1 MSARGCIA
9 VLAGLAGLLA
19 VAACEQPER
28 IEANEAV
35 PAAEPTPAAA
45 PDAVTPAGLV
55 QALYMEPAI
64 PTAAPHVR
72 LYFAEP
78 LVAGLSGEEGIGFD
92 YRHDAQDGE
101 ITDLVVEEIAAGPEG
116 SAIVARFNRSGRP
129 VSMAYDLCR
138 RENGEWR
145 ITDVRSVQN
154 DWNLR
159 DLTGADAGE
168 DASSQPAC

>member
-1 MSARGCIA
+1 MKARIGIA
-9 VLAGLAGLLA
+9 VLAGLLA
-19 VAACEQPER
+19 VAACDRPER

-35 PAAEPTPAAA
+35 PAAEPAPAPAPEAMTPE
-45 PDAVTPAGLV
+45 GLV
-55 QALYMEPAI
+55 QALYMEPRI

-72 LYFAEP
+72 LYFSEP
-78 LVAGLSGEEGIGFD
+78 LVEGLSGEEGIGFD
-92 YRHDAQDGE
+92 YRLDAQDGAVA
-101 ITDLVVEEIAAGPEG
+101 DLEVEELAAGPDG
-116 SAIVARFNRSGRP
+116 SSVVARFNRAGRP

-138 RENGEWR
+138 RDSGEWR
-145 ITDVRSVQN
+145 IINVRSVQN

>member
-1 MSARGCIA
+1 MRTGIRIA
-9 VLAGLAGLLA
+9 MVAVVLAL
-19 VAACEQPER
+19 AACEQPER

-35 PAAEPTPAAA
+35 PAAEPAPSPAPEAMTPE
-45 PDAVTPAGLV
+45 GLV

-78 LVAGLSGEEGIGFD
+78 LVEGLSGDEGLGFD
-92 YRHDAQDGE
+92 YRLDAQDGVM
-101 ITDLVVEEIAAGPEG
+101 TDLVVEELAAGPEG
-116 SAIVARFNRSGRP
+116 SSVVARFNRAGRP

-138 RENGEWR
+138 RSNGEWR
-145 ITDVRSVQN
+145 ITNVRSVQN

-159 DLTGADAGE
+159 DLTGAAAASGG
-168 DASSQPAC
+168 SSQPAC

>member
-1 MSARGCIA
+1 MSARVHVA
-9 VLAGLAGLLA
+9 VLAGVLA
-19 VAACEQPER
+19 VTACDRAER

-35 PAAEPTPAAA
+35 PAAEPVPAAA
-45 PDAVTPAGLV
+45 PEAMTPEGLV

-78 LVAGLSGEEGIGFD
+78 LVDGLSGEEGIGFD
-92 YRHDAQDGE
+92 YRLDAQDGA
-101 ITDLVVEEIAAGPEG
+101 ITDLVVEETASSPEG
-116 SAIVARFNRSGRP
+116 SAIVARFNRAGRP

-138 RENGEWR
+138 RDSGEWR
-145 ITDVRSVQN
+145 IINVRSVQN

>member
-1 MSARGCIA
+1 MRLIITA
-9 VLAGLAGLLA
+9 AGLASVLA
-19 VAACEQPER
+19 VAACDRPER

-35 PAAEPTPAAA
+35 PAAEPVPAPAPEAMTPE
-45 PDAVTPAGLV
+45 GLV
-55 QALYMEPAI
+55 QALYIEPQI

-78 LVAGLSGEEGIGFD
+78 LVAGLSGEDGVAFD
-92 YRHDAQDGE
+92 YRLDAQDGA
-101 ITDLVVEEIAAGPEG
+101 ISDLEVEELAAGPDG
-116 SAIVARFNRSGRP
+116 SSVVARFNRAGRP

-138 RENGEWR
+138 RETGEWR
-145 ITDVRSVQN
+145 ITNVRSVQN

>member
-1 MSARGCIA
+1 MSATVRFA
-9 VLAGLAGLLA
+9 VLAGLLA
-19 VAACEQPER
+19 VAACDRPER

-35 PAAEPTPAAA
+35 PAAEPVPAPAPEAMTPE
-45 PDAVTPAGLV
+45 DLV
-55 QALYMEPAI
+55 QALYMEPQI

-72 LYFAEP
+72 LYFAEA
-78 LVAGLSGEEGIGFD
+78 LVDGLSGEEGIGFD
-92 YRHDAQDGE
+92 YRLDAQDGAIDE
-101 ITDLVVEEIAAGPEG
+101 LVVEELAAGPDG
-116 SAIVARFNRSGRP
+116 SSVVARFDRAGRP

-145 ITDVRSVQN
+145 IINVRSVQN

>member
-1 MSARGCIA
+1 MKARIGIA
-9 VLAGLAGLLA
+9 VLAGLLA
-19 VAACEQPER
+19 VAACDRPER

-35 PAAEPTPAAA
+35 PAAEPAPAPAPEAMTPE
-45 PDAVTPAGLV
+45 GLV
-55 QALYMEPAI
+55 QALYMEPRI

-72 LYFAEP
+72 LYFSEP
-78 LVAGLSGEEGIGFD
+78 LVDGLSGEEGIGFD
-92 YRHDAQDGE
+92 YRLDAQDGPVANLE
-101 ITDLVVEEIAAGPEG
+101 VEELAAGPDG
-116 SAIVARFNRSGRP
+116 SSVVARFNRAGRP

-138 RENGEWR
+138 RDNGEWR
-145 ITDVRSVQN
+145 IINVRSVQN

>member
-1 MSARGCIA
+1 MKARIGIA
-9 VLAGLAGLLA
+9 VLAGLLA
-19 VAACEQPER
+19 VAACDRPER

-35 PAAEPTPAAA
+35 PAAEPAPAPAPEALTPE
-45 PDAVTPAGLV
+45 GLV
-55 QALYMEPAI
+55 QALYMEPRI

-72 LYFAEP
+72 LYFSEP
-78 LVAGLSGEEGIGFD
+78 LVDGLSGEEGIGFD
-92 YRHDAQDGE
+92 YRLDAQDGAVA
-101 ITDLVVEEIAAGPEG
+101 DLEVEELAAGPDG
-116 SAIVARFNRSGRP
+116 SSVVARFNRAGRP

-138 RENGEWR
+138 RDSGEWR
-145 ITDVRSVQN
+145 IINVRSVQN

>member
-1 MSARGCIA
+1 MRLIIA
-9 VLAGLAGLLA
+9 IAGLSAVLA
-19 VAACEQPER
+19 VAACDRPER

-35 PAAEPTPAAA
+35 PAAEPAAA
-45 PDAVTPAGLV
+45 LAPEALTPEGLV

-72 LYFAEP
+72 LYFTEP
-78 LVAGLSGEEGIGFD
+78 LVEGLSGEDGVAFD
-92 YRHDAQDGE
+92 YRLDAQDGAV
-101 ITDLVVEEIAAGPEG
+101 TGLVVEEVASGPDG
-116 SAIVARFNRSGRP
+116 SAVVARFERGGRA

-145 ITDVRSVQN
+145 ITNVRSVQN

-159 DLTGADAGE
+159 DLTGADATT
-168 DASSQPAC
+168 QTVC

>member
-1 MSARGCIA
+1 MKARIGIA
-9 VLAGLAGLLA
+9 VLSGLLA
-19 VAACEQPER
+19 VAACDRPER

-35 PAAEPTPAAA
+35 PAAEPAPAPAPEALTPE
-45 PDAVTPAGLV
+45 GLV
-55 QALYMEPAI
+55 QALYMEPRI

-72 LYFAEP
+72 LYFSEP
-78 LVAGLSGEEGIGFD
+78 LVDGLSGEEGIGFD
-92 YRHDAQDGE
+92 YRLDAQDGAVA
-101 ITDLVVEEIAAGPEG
+101 DLEVEELAAGPDG
-116 SAIVARFNRSGRP
+116 SSVVARFNRAGRP

-138 RENGEWR
+138 RDSGEWR
-145 ITDVRSVQN
+145 IINVRSVQN

>member
-1 MSARGCIA
+1 MRPSIIA
-9 VLAGLAGLLA
+9 AGLASFLVLS
-19 VAACEQPER
+19 ACDRPER

-35 PAAEPTPAAA
+35 PAAEPAPAPAPEALTPE
-45 PDAVTPAGLV
+45 GLV
-55 QALYMEPAI
+55 QALYMEPRI

-72 LYFAEP
+72 LYFSEP
-78 LVAGLSGEEGIGFD
+78 LVDGLSGEEGIGFD
-92 YRHDAQDGE
+92 YRLDAQDGAVA
-101 ITDLVVEEIAAGPEG
+101 DLEVEELAAGPDG
-116 SAIVARFNRSGRP
+116 SSVVARFNRAGRP

-138 RENGEWR
+138 RDSGEWR
-145 ITDVRSVQN
+145 IINVRSVQN

>member
-1 MSARGCIA
+1 MRRIIA
-9 VLAGLAGLLA
+9 AAGLSAVLA
-19 VAACEQPER
+19 VAACDRPER

-35 PAAEPTPAAA
+35 PAAEPAPAPAPEALTPE
-45 PDAVTPAGLV
+45 GLI

-72 LYFAEP
+72 LYFTEP
-78 LVAGLSGEEGIGFD
+78 LVEGLSGEDGVGFD
-92 YRHDAQDGE
+92 YRLDGQAGA
-101 ITDLVVEEIAAGPEG
+101 ITGLEVEEVATAPDG
-116 SAIVARFNRSGRP
+116 SAVVARFNRAGRP

-145 ITDVRSVQN
+145 ITNVRSVQN

-159 DLTGADAGE
+159 DLTGADATTQAG
-168 DASSQPAC
+168 C

>member
-1 MSARGCIA
+1 MTPSVRI
-9 VLAGLAGLLA
+9 VLLAGTLA
-19 VAACEQPER
+19 VAACDRPEQ

-35 PAAEPTPAAA
+35 PAAEPVPAPA
-45 PDAVTPAGLV
+45 PDARTPEDLV
-55 QALYMEPAI
+55 QALYMEPQI

-92 YRHDAQDGE
+92 YRLDAQDGAVAQLE
-101 ITDLVVEEIAAGPEG
+101 VEELAAGPEG
-116 SAIVARFNRSGRP
+116 SSVVARFTRGGRP

-145 ITDVRSVQN
+145 IINVRSVQN

-159 DLTGADAGE
+159 DLTGADANG

>member
-1 MSARGCIA
+1 MKARIGIA
-9 VLAGLAGLLA
+9 VLAGLLA
-19 VAACEQPER
+19 VAACDRPER

-35 PAAEPTPAAA
+35 PAAEPAPAPAPEAMTPE
-45 PDAVTPAGLV
+45 GLV
-55 QALYMEPAI
+55 QALYMEPRI

-72 LYFAEP
+72 LYFSEP
-78 LVAGLSGEEGIGFD
+78 LVDGLSGEEGIGFD
-92 YRHDAQDGE
+92 YRLDAQDGDVA
-101 ITDLVVEEIAAGPEG
+101 DLEVEELAAGPDG
-116 SAIVARFNRSGRP
+116 SSVVARFNRAGRP

-138 RENGEWR
+138 RDSGEWR
-145 ITDVRSVQN
+145 IINVRSVQN

>member
-1 MSARGCIA
+1 MSARLRIA
-9 VLAGLAGLLA
+9 VLAGFLA
-19 VAACEQPER
+19 VAACDRPER

-35 PAAEPTPAAA
+35 PAAEPVPAAA
-45 PDAVTPAGLV
+45 PEALTPEGLV

-72 LYFAEP
+72 LYFAEA
-78 LVAGLSGEEGIGFD
+78 LVDGLSGEEGIDFD
-92 YRHDAQDGE
+92 YRHDAQDGA
-101 ITDLVVEEIAAGPEG
+101 ITGLVVEEVASGPDG
-116 SAIVARFNRSGRP
+116 SAIVARFNRAGRP
-129 VSMAYDLCR
+129 ISMAYDLCR

-159 DLTGADAGE
+159 DLTGADAGG
-168 DASSQPAC
+168 DASSQAVC

>member
-1 MSARGCIA
+1 MSVRVRFA
-9 VLAGLAGLLA
+9 VLAGILA
-19 VAACEQPER
+19 VAACDRPER

-35 PAAEPTPAAA
+35 PAAEPVPAPAPEAMTPE
-45 PDAVTPAGLV
+45 GLV
-55 QALYMEPAI
+55 QALYMEPQI

-78 LVAGLSGEEGIGFD
+78 LVSGLSGEEGIGFD
-92 YRHDAQDGE
+92 YRLDAQDGAVA
-101 ITDLVVEEIAAGPEG
+101 DLEVEELAAGPDG
-116 SAIVARFNRSGRP
+116 SSVVARFNRAGRP

-138 RENGEWR
+138 RDNGEWR
-145 ITDVRSVQN
+145 IINVRSVQN

-168 DASSQPAC
+168 DASSQLAC

>member
-1 MSARGCIA
+1 MRRIIA
-9 VLAGLAGLLA
+9 VAGLSAILA
-19 VAACEQPER
+19 VAACDRPER

-35 PAAEPTPAAA
+35 PAAEPAPAPAPEALTPE
-45 PDAVTPAGLV
+45 GLV

-72 LYFAEP
+72 LYFTEP
-78 LVAGLSGEEGIGFD
+78 LVEGLSGEDGVGFD
-92 YRHDAQDGE
+92 YRLDGQAGA
-101 ITDLVVEEIAAGPEG
+101 IAGLVVEEVASAPDG
-116 SAIVARFNRSGRP
+116 SAVVARFNRAGRP

-145 ITDVRSVQN
+145 ITNVRSVQN

-159 DLTGADAGE
+159 DLTGADATTQTG
-168 DASSQPAC
+168 C

>member
-1 MSARGCIA
+1 MRTGIRIA
-9 VLAGLAGLLA
+9 MVAVVLAL
-19 VAACEQPER
+19 AACEQPER

-35 PAAEPTPAAA
+35 PAAEPAPSPAPEAMTPE
-45 PDAVTPAGLV
+45 GLV

-78 LVAGLSGEEGIGFD
+78 LVEGLSGDEGLGFD
-92 YRHDAQDGE
+92 YRLDAQDGVM
-101 ITDLVVEEIAAGPEG
+101 TDLVVEELAAGPEG
-116 SAIVARFNRSGRP
+116 SSVVARFNRAGRP

-138 RENGEWR
+138 RSNGEWR
-145 ITDVRSVQN
+145 ITNVRSVQN

-159 DLTGADAGE
+159 DLTGADAASGG
-168 DASSQPAC
+168 SSQPAC

>member
-1 MSARGCIA
+1 MKARIGIA
-9 VLAGLAGLLA
+9 VLSGLLA
-19 VAACEQPER
+19 VAACDRPER

-35 PAAEPTPAAA
+35 PAPEPAPAPAPEALTPE
-45 PDAVTPAGLV
+45 GLV
-55 QALYMEPAI
+55 QALYMEPRI

-72 LYFAEP
+72 LYFSEP
-78 LVAGLSGEEGIGFD
+78 LVDGLSGEEGIGFD
-92 YRHDAQDGE
+92 YRLDAQDGDVA
-101 ITDLVVEEIAAGPEG
+101 DLEVEELAAGPDG
-116 SAIVARFNRSGRP
+116 SSVVARFNRAGRP

-138 RENGEWR
+138 RDSGEWR
-145 ITDVRSVQN
+145 IINVRSVQN

>member
-1 MSARGCIA
+1 MGATVRIA
-9 VLAGLAGLLA
+9 VLAGFLA
-19 VAACEQPER
+19 VAACDQPER

-35 PAAEPTPAAA
+35 PAAEPAPAAT
-45 PDAVTPAGLV
+45 PDAMTPQALV

-78 LVAGLSGEEGIGFD
+78 LVNGLSGEEGIGFD
-92 YRHDAQDGE
+92 YRHDAQDGA
-101 ITDLVVEEIAAGPEG
+101 ITDLVVEEIASGPEG
-116 SAIVARFNRSGRP
+116 SAIVARFNRGGRP
-129 VSMAYDLCR
+129 VSMAWDLCR

-145 ITDVRSVQN
+145 ITNVRSVQN
-154 DWNLR
+154 NWNLR